1 MRFRYPRHSFSLQN
15 EFIFSNPQCH
25 VQGGNED
32 YSFNNLWLQYL
43 LNFSPYWQ
51 HLTYRHHIS
60 AKHWQY
66 QFTLATVLLHC
77 FLRIGIF
84 TSILKNTCLREE
96 KLDQC
101 SVCFT
106 EHHFLVEKVG
116 LFPSFGL
123 YSGLWLKQQIVEKAL
138 LFFLRFFFFLN
149 AILSCFYLFIFKN
162 FIGVSLLKSIV
173 LVSAV
178 QRSESAYK
186 YTYPLF
192 FGFPPHLSPSFPFRS
207 PQSIE

>member
-1 MRFRYPRHSFSLQN
+1 MDDEYPESPILDLWPGWDSDTHANICIWHFFSLLN
-15 EFIFSNPQCH
+15 DFIFSNPQCH

-66 QFTLATVLLHC
+66 HFTLATVLLHC

-84 TSILKNTCLREE
+84 TSILKNTCLGEE

-116 LFPSFGL
+116 LFPSFWL
-123 YSGLWLKQQIVEKAL
+123 YSGLWLKQQTVEKAL
-138 LFFLRFFFFLN
+138 LFFLFFFFFFFLMQYCL
-149 AILSCFYLFIFKN
+149 AFIYF
-162 FIGVSLLKSIV
+162 
-173 LVSAV
+173 
-178 QRSESAYK
+178 
-186 YTYPLF
+186 
-192 FGFPPHLSPSFPFRS
+192 
-207 PQSIE
+207 

>member
-1 MRFRYPRHSFSLQN
+1 MSLKWHLIVTNFGWWVPWIPILDLWPGWDSDTHANICIWHFFSLLN

-51 HLTYRHHIS
+51 YFTYRHHIS

-84 TSILKNTCLREE
+84 TSILNIPVWVKKNWI
-96 KLDQC
+96 
-101 SVCFT
+101 SVQSVLQSTIFWW
-106 EHHFLVEKVG
+106 KIW
-116 LFPSFGL
+116 FPSFGL
-123 YSGLWLKQQIVEKAL
+123 YSGFWLKQQIQWCIHVTPNL
-138 LFFLRFFFFLN
+138 P
-149 AILSCFYLFIFKN
+149 IHP
-162 FIGVSLLKSIV
+162 
-173 LVSAV
+173 
-178 QRSESAYK
+178 
-186 YTYPLF
+186 T
-192 FGFPPHLSPSFPFRS
+192 LSPLLYLITLKWSFFWWKP
-207 PQSIE
+207 

>member
-1 MRFRYPRHSFSLQN
+1 MSLKWQLIVTNFGWWVPWIPHLRSMARMRFRYPWHSFSLLN

-84 TSILKNTCLREE
+84 TSILKNTCLGEE

-138 LFFLRFFFFLN
+138 LFFLRFFKMQYCLAF
-149 AILSCFYLFIFKN
+149 IYLFFK
-162 FIGVSLLKSIV
+162 ILLEYHC
-173 LVSAV
+173 LRA
-178 QRSESAYK
+178 
-186 YTYPLF
+186 LC
-192 FGFPPHLSPSFPFRS
+192 
-207 PQSIE
+207 